1 MNKRELAQILRPLI
15 KECIKEVIFEE
26 GVLSQMITEVVVGL
40 KDTETLVESRKP
52 QVAETRSNNIA
63 DRESKKLQ
71 ETKRKMLNAIGS
83 DAYSGVDLFEGTT
96 PLSSGGTPNASPG
109 PSSPLSGVDP
119 SDRGVDITKLF
130 PNAPALWKKLM

>member
-71 ETKRKMLNAIGS
+71 ETKRKMFILI
-83 DAYSGVDLFEGTT
+83 YHQ
-96 PLSSGGTPNASPG
+96 
-109 PSSPLSGVDP
+109 
-119 SDRGVDITKLF
+119 TKRD
-130 PNAPALWKKLM
+130 